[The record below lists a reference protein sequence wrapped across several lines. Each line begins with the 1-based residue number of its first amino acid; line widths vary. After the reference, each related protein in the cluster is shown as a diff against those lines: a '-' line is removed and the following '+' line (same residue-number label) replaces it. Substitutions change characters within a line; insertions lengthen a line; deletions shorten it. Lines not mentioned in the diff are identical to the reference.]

1 MDQYAG
7 GESCGQNKRL
17 VPGGQYST
25 YIKNVPGMYRSGMAA
40 GLETMA
46 KTCWYTVTLLK
57 SSETLIVLLRSVDA
71 VRSLST
77 SENHNIFWTGPKF
90 SKLCEMWLFGIL
102 LLEIYQITYL
112 SFQILVKILDRGWF
126 ESWPQK
132 KQPWTGVTMTLQPIG
147 KTEHFYYHP

>member
-57 SSETLIVLLRSVDA
+57 SSETLIVLLQSVDA
-71 VRSLST
+71 VRSLSI

-112 SFQILVKILDRGWF
+112 SF
-126 ESWPQK
+126 
-132 KQPWTGVTMTLQPIG
+132 
-147 KTEHFYYHP
+147 